1 MQAQHPEPE
10 PLLHLRR
17 EAQGVTT
24 ALRGKKP
31 DGQSIVSPTPKRQ
44 QSEQATQAPHFI
56 RRSG

>member
-1 MQAQHPEPE
+1 MEGMKEIAQ
-10 PLLHLRR
+10 LLERWQR
-17 EAQGVTT
+17 VTT